1 MQIDSESKP
10 AASATG
16 DAELSRRL
24 LEYLRAT
31 LQQPDLAY
39 SEEPRRLIGG
49 FDAAIFAF
57 QLNRAPGAYSGP
69 LVLRLVGASNDLDRV
84 RIEATVQNALAE
96 MGYPAPR
103 VFRTETEVAILG
115 GAFVLMERI
124 SGRTLARG
132 FEGLGRGRGPR
143 DLIRILTRVP
153 GMLREI
159 RTMMIDAQYRLHQL
173 PVEPLVRA
181 FEQQGLPIERLTL
194 DGRLKS
200 LRELV
205 EQAALAGLRPGV
217 TWLDSYRVSESGH
230 PVICHCDFQPFNILT
245 EGGRG
250 TGVLDW
256 GNVTLGDPAMDLGAS
271 TANMMAIPI
280 EVPGPLRWLFRRL
293 LNMVAR
299 QYYRGYCRLNP
310 LDDRAVRYYQVFR
323 CMMQLVWIAD
333 GISNS
338 RPPRGAF
345 DSPAGISA
353 LIAQIRKL
361 TGLQLHFDLRRC
373 SGEQIGTRR

>member
-1 MQIDSESKP
+1 MLTPIDSESKP
-10 AASATG
+10 SASATC

-57 QLNRAPGAYSGP
+57 QLNGAPGAYSEP
-69 LVLRLVGASNDLDRV
+69 LVLRLVGASSDLDRV
-84 RIEATVQNALAE
+84 RIEAAVQNALAE

-124 SGRTLARG
+124 SGRTLAQG
-132 FEGLGRGRGPR
+132 FEGLARGRGPR
-143 DLIRILTRVP
+143 ELIRILMQVP

-173 PVEPLVRA
+173 PVEPLIRA
-181 FEQQGLPIERLTL
+181 LEQQGLPIEKITLEGRMKRLR
-194 DGRLKS
+194 G
-200 LRELV
+200 LV
-205 EQAALAGLRPGV
+205 EQPALAGLKPGV
-217 TWLDSYRVSESGH
+217 AWLDSHRVPESQH
-230 PVICHCDFQPFNILT
+230 AVICHCDFQPFNILA
-245 EGGRG
+245 EHGRV

-256 GNVTLGDPAMDLGAS
+256 EHLTLAGAAMDLGAT
-271 TANMMAIPI
+271 TANMAT
-280 EVPGPLRWLFRRL
+280 VPVGGPYPLRWLFRLL
-293 LNMVAR
+293 LNRAAR

-310 LDDRAVRYYQVFR
+310 LDDGAVHYYQVFR
-323 CMMQLVWIAD
+323 CMVQLVGVAD
-333 GISNS
+333 PISNS

-345 DSPAGISA
+345 GSPEGING
-353 LIAQIRKL
+353 LIAHIRKL
-361 TGLQLHFDLRRC
+361 TGLQLHFDLR
-373 SGEQIGTRR
+373 GNADE